1 VQDCELVS
9 ADAPERSIA
18 EPAAKAGANF
28 PRAARLLKH
37 SDFERV
43 YKQGKRHFFSHITVF
58 YLRQAQAVPAEG
70 AIVER
75 RASPPGLCE
84 ARGSREKTP
93 GVLPG
98 KNARVGF
105 TVGRVLGGAVDRN
118 RIKRRLREAVRL
130 RRAALAGIGA
140 VDVVINPKKS
150 VLAVEF
156 SVVLE
161 EVGRAF
167 DAIAK
172 KLAQK

>member
-1 VQDCELVS
+1 MS
-9 ADAPERSIA
+9 ADAPERSL
-18 EPAAKAGANF
+18 EQPAAKAGANF

-43 YKQGKRHFFSHITVF
+43 YKQGKRHFSSHMTVF
-58 YLRQAQAVPAEG
+58 YLRQAEG
-70 AIVER
+70 ASPQRALPKGVLAER
-75 RASPPGLCE
+75 R
-84 ARGSREKTP
+84 
-93 GVLPG
+93 
-98 KNARVGF
+98 ARVGF
-105 TVGRVLGGAVDRN
+105 TVGRVLGGAVERN

-130 RRAALAGIGA
+130 RRSLLTVAGS

-150 VLAVEF
+150 VRTVEF

-172 KLAQK
+172 KLMQKQS